1 MYFNTTIK
9 GGLPVVA
16 YAERDPGYGW
26 YVTDLCW
33 RSRKGHMA
41 GKSVPASVFKA
52 VENNPKELDRLNRE
66 AAEEYDNDREYYNS

>member
-33 RSRKGHMA
+33 RTRKGHMA
-41 GKSVPASVFKA
+41 GKSVPASVFNA
-52 VENNPKELDRLNRE
+52 VSANDAEMRRLNSE
-66 AAEEYDNDREYYNS
+66 ADAEYADNREYYNS